1 MTLDNEEPVMLKKK
15 LMGFLAATAVVA
27 LVSAPAAHAQ
37 MMAPPPQMMAPQPM
51 PPMQAMAPPDEVDYY
66 ADEPKAEPGDF
77 NWSARQNVADS
88 QRYETLLR
96 TNPSFRAARVR
107 QECGSITEPGLYQ
120 QCVASFDE

>member
-1 MTLDNEEPVMLKKK
+1 MSKKK
-15 LMGFLAATAVVA
+15 LLGFLAAAAVVA
-27 LVSAPAAHAQ
+27 LVATPAAHAQ

-51 PPMQAMAPPDEVDYY
+51 PMQTMAPTQAPPNEVDYY

-88 QRYETLLR
+88 QRYEALVHS
-96 TNPSFRAARVR
+96 NPAFRAARI
-107 QECGSITEPGLYQ
+107 QKECGSITEPGLYQ